1 MWRLRDRGEEQEVP
15 HSQSSAQLW
24 PLPKPFPSGIPG
36 RAEQEIKAGD
46 EHPLS
51 CCCTSPP
58 HPPQGT
64 RAAGA
69 VLEQGIS
76 REQEISTPTAM
87 SQQGW
92 PFLHVPSSA
101 AASPLCWAE
110 LGAAP
115 VPRGHCHFISLF
127 PWEMGGDGRGGCS
140 ARANPGFS
148 PSTFSPSWQP
158 FPQFPPGDSHKVTVT
173 SLQLSCPTTPQI
185 PGGVFQVGHWAQL
198 MVPEHRFPLFSS

>member
-1 MWRLRDRGEEQEVP
+1 MP

-51 CCCTSPP
+51 CCCTSPS

-101 AASPLCWAE
+101 AASPPL
-110 LGAAP
+110 LGRAWGSPCAKGTLP
-115 VPRGHCHFISLF
+115 LYFFISMGNGRRWQGRMF
-127 PWEMGGDGRGGCS
+127 CTCKPW
-140 ARANPGFS
+140 
-148 PSTFSPSWQP
+148 
-158 FPQFPPGDSHKVTVT
+158 V
-173 SLQLSCPTTPQI
+173 
-185 PGGVFQVGHWAQL
+185 
-198 MVPEHRFPLFSS
+198 